1 MSPKPFCQ
9 ATVSQLAHIQ
19 VGHLKKNEE
28 RLSQIP
34 LSRII
39 FYIPIEFIAIWP
51 ISFYGNKDPFFLL
64 VLLIFIRQV

>member
-1 MSPKPFCQ
+1 MSEAILPSNRFP
-9 ATVSQLAHIQ
+9 
-19 VGHLKKNEE
+19 VGPHPSRPLKKNEE